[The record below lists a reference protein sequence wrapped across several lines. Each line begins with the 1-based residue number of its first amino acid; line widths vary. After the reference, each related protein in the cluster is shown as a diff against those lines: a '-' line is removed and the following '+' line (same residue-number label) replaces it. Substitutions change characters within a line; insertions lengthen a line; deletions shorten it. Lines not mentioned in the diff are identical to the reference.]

1 MNLVL
6 YNLRGAMSTTF
17 LKHFYNK
24 SWVVSYYL
32 FKFEFG
38 IDYFFNPIIIT
49 SNNLPLRI
57 CYKIVVDV
65 SFPL

>member
-6 YNLRGAMSTTF
+6 YNLGGATSTTF

-57 CYKIVVDV
+57 CYKIVVK
-65 SFPL
+65 LL